1 MKSVVAVVKVW
12 FVGYINLFKL
22 ILLNEKIYDKLMLF
36 SEELEKRLALQEHGL
51 EDGSSR
57 QESSVFKKKNGG
69 LSSTELVD
77 YTDLGFLN

>member
-1 MKSVVAVVKVW
+1 MW

-57 QESSVFKKKNGG
+57 QESSVFQKKNGG

-77 YTDLGFLN
+77 YTDLGLLN